1 MSLLKRLQRAS
12 RLQVAITN
20 DASEGALGMMKQQ
33 LRKAPALRND
43 VAATRIKWRVNDT
56 QGAINRGELAS
67 DVFNQ
72 AIPAGRQAQKFT
84 KKDQRVMFAKQN
96 ALRDAATVALKE
108 ARDQKRSNMEQVL
121 RRLRPCLT
129 VADVE
134 TCESTQSEFSQELQP
149 LNRLKQ
155 QWKHQKQVR
164 HPNEK
169 NFPHTSSMTKAL
181 LLDLLK
187 QVVVWDF
194 SAPFLYTAPVVGVP
208 AAAGEPLVPAAAT
221 TITRFSS
228 PSEVDAFMQS
238 CGNKATLEKGIK
250 AQLHHHKIS
259 TRKLRG
265 QPKLTLDELASMLKS
280 KLQEVSAAPTD
291 MEVDAEQQPL
301 EQGTGQHS
309 TGEGEQQQRA
319 GEGQE
324 GTGEGQEGTGEGEE
338 QQRAGEGQEGEGEGE
353 QQQRAGEGH
362 QGAGEGEQGE
372 QGAVEM
378 EIPCELD
385 ERTTEPSTTSAATA
399 AAVTPRRSPRARP
412 PKRARSTETE
422 SPSLQPM
429 TRRQRQLLEATELA
443 WARARR

>member
-1 MSLLKRLQRAS
+1 
-12 RLQVAITN
+12 
-20 DASEGALGMMKQQ
+20 
-33 LRKAPALRND
+33 
-43 VAATRIKWRVNDT
+43 
-56 QGAINRGELAS
+56 
-67 DVFNQ
+67 
-72 AIPAGRQAQKFT
+72 
-84 KKDQRVMFAKQN
+84 MFAKQN

-259 TRKLRG
+259 TRKVRG
-265 QPKLTLDELASMLKS
+265 QPKLTLDKLVSMLKS
-280 KLQEVSAAPTD
+280 RLKKVSASPTD

-301 EQGTGQHS
+301 EQGTG
-309 TGEGEQQQRA
+309 
-319 GEGQE
+319 
-324 GTGEGQEGTGEGEE
+324 
-338 QQRAGEGQEGEGEGE
+338 
-353 QQQRAGEGH
+353 
-362 QGAGEGEQGE
+362 
-372 QGAVEM
+372 
-378 EIPCELD
+378 
-385 ERTTEPSTTSAATA
+385 
-399 AAVTPRRSPRARP
+399 
-412 PKRARSTETE
+412 
-422 SPSLQPM
+422 
-429 TRRQRQLLEATELA
+429 
-443 WARARR
+443 